1 MDILMNQ
8 CPQRKSIHLKTF
20 DYKGP
25 DNIYFITICTHD
37 KHAFFSNHG
46 PAGMIINEIKHRRA
60 LGEIKVYCYC
70 LMPDHLH
77 LLLSFGMKY
86 DKTLQNWVSAFK
98 RFTSREAKLCFAIS
112 PLWQRNFHDHVIRC
126 RDRSPNGPNELIE
139 KAQYILNNPVRKMM
153 VASREEYPYCGMM
166 DELPL

>member
-1 MDILMNQ
+1 MTEF
-8 CPQRKSIHLKTF
+8 PQRKPMRLATF

-25 DNIYFITICTHD
+25 DHVYFITVCAYD
-37 KHAFFSNHG
+37 KQPYFANHG
-46 PAGMIINEIKHRRA
+46 VAAVILDEIKHRRA
-60 LGEIKVYCYC
+60 LGEIKAYCHC

-98 RFTSREAKLCFAIS
+98 RYTTRVVKETFGIC
-112 PLWQRNFHDHVIRC
+112 PLWQRNFYDHVVRC
-126 RDRSPNGPNELIE
+126 RDSSPNAPNELTE

-153 VASREEYPYCGMM
+153 VASWAEYPYCGMM